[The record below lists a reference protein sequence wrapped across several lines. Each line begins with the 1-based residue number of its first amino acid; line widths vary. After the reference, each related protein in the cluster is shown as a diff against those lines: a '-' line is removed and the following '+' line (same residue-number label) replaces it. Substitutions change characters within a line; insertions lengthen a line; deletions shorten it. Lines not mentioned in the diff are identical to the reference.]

1 MIISQFRFLVHS
13 DFSANFCVVLTL
25 RVIVACKRSLCNTF
39 VKSTVL
45 ALVLIISLR
54 LDCLNLSFSSV
65 LNLDTTDLCSLNEV
79 VVS

>member
-1 MIISQFRFLVHS
+1 MIIFKFQFLVHS
-13 DFSANFCVVLTL
+13 DSSANFCVVLNA
-25 RVIVACKRSLCNTF
+25 RVIFACKRSPCNTF

-45 ALVLIISLR
+45 ALVLIIPLR